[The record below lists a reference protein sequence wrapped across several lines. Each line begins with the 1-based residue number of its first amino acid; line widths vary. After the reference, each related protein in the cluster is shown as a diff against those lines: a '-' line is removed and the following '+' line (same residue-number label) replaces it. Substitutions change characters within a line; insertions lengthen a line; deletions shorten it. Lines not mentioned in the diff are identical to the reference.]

1 MAGTMNSGHADPEAL
16 YTKQACI
23 GGGSFGK
30 VYKGVDKR
38 TGQSVA
44 IKIIDVENA
53 DDEVDDIIQEISILA
68 GLNSPYVTKYYG
80 SYLKGSDLWIIMEY
94 CSGGS
99 CGDLLKPGLI
109 PEDYICIIVREL
121 LMGLEYLH
129 NDGKLHRDIK
139 AANILL
145 GANGQVKLADFGV
158 SGQLTATMTKKN
170 TFVGTP
176 FWMAPEVIKQ
186 SGYDHKADIWSLGI
200 TALELA
206 LGEPPYS
213 DIHPMKVLF
222 LIPKNAA
229 PTLEGNFSKEFKDF
243 VWRCLRKEPRERP
256 SARDLLKHPW
266 VRRAKRTAYLTE
278 LIERLERWQATHRED
293 KDRDDDDYREESPER
308 DSEDEDLWDF
318 GTVRPV
324 GRRAGGAGGLR
335 AMNESGMNSRS
346 SNVSTSPAKRSVSN
360 KENSYDEDEEN
371 ANRGTVKRSMP
382 PPPLPKTP
390 SPTKKPAPLQSPGA
404 AAKVPLPQ
412 TPTRKPL
419 PHQRTPSHSQ
429 RDEQPAASPMPP
441 ATPQTPRLLNDDFLQ
456 QSIAS
461 DMSQY
466 MKGLQLK
473 DEPIAAPNLQQAQT
487 LSQPAGFDGQQSP
500 QITAQDRP
508 GAGRSQST
516 NELYQKPLP
525 SFATPTNGVRQP
537 SQQQQQKQADVHSI
551 TNQAQP
557 RSSVDSA
564 RSDSS
569 TPTQP
574 QMQQPPPQPQYQH
587 PEAPQEQPV
596 TALTSVVIPALEAAL
611 HRRSY
616 QLSLLQKK
624 HSSSQAS
631 RASAGANSTLSS
643 EDLLLKRQTHDQIR
657 KCMGKVAK
665 LFSEMDHWDSV
676 APVGMGDGVDGL
688 LEGFLEEVLCRVEAE
703 DA

>member
-1 MAGTMNSGHADPEAL
+1 MAGTMNTGHADPETL
-16 YTKQACI
+16 YTKQNCI

-80 SYLKGSDLWIIMEY
+80 SYLKGSDLWIIMEF

-222 LIPKNAA
+222 LIPKNPA
-229 PTLEGNFSKEFKDF
+229 PMLEGQFSKEFKDF
-243 VWRCLRKEPRERP
+243 VHRCLQKEPAKRP
-256 SARDLLKHPW
+256 SARELLRHPW
-266 VRRAKRTAYLTE
+266 VKKAKRTAYLTE
-278 LIERLERWQATHRED
+278 LIERLERWSATHRED
-293 KDRDDDDYREESPER
+293 GGHEEDER
-308 DSEDEDLWDF
+308 YEEITAQNSDDEDLWDF

-324 GRRAGGAGGLR
+324 GGRARGNNGALKP
-335 AMNESGMNSRS
+335 MNDSGMNSRS
-346 SNVSTSPAKRSVSN
+346 SHVQPSQSRRSFSN
-360 KENSYDEDEEN
+360 KENAPSEDTEN
-371 ANRGTVKRSMP
+371 SGRGTIRGSML
-382 PPPLPKTP
+382 PPPLPRTP
-390 SPTKKPAPLQSPGA
+390 SPSKQSQMLPSPGA
-404 AAKVPLPQ
+404 AAKVPLPIS
-412 TPTRKPL
+412 PMRKPVHTL
-419 PHQRTPSHSQ
+419 ETPQLSPGN
-429 RDEQPAASPMPP
+429 RIPASPRAP
-441 ATPQTPRLLNDDFLQ
+441 ATPQSPRHLNDDFLQ

-466 MKGLQLK
+466 MKCLSLK
-473 DEPIAAPNLQQAQT
+473 DDPASAAATTPQAPSNTQASPNRLEPSRPAPVRTPSNDL
-487 LSQPAGFDGQQSP
+487 F
-500 QITAQDRP
+500 
-508 GAGRSQST
+508 
-516 NELYQKPLP
+516 EKPVP
-525 SFATPTNGVRQP
+525 SLEPTPTPTNGHSRIQP
-537 SQQQQQKQADVHSI
+537 EPPTTTNPNFNARPELNHS
-551 TNQAQP
+551 A
-557 RSSVDSA
+557 SSRHELPSL
-564 RSDSS
+564 
-569 TPTQP
+569 PTQQGEP
-574 QMQQPPPQPQYQH
+574 Q
-587 PEAPQEQPV
+587 V
-596 TALTSVVIPALEAAL
+596 TALTSVVIPALESAL

-616 QLSLLQKK
+616 QLSLLTKQ
-624 HSSSQAS
+624 HNAS
-631 RASAGANSTLSS
+631 LPTLSS
-643 EDLLLKRQTHDQIR
+643 TAAAQADRELAERRAQHDLIK
-657 KCMGKVAK
+657 KYMAKACK
-665 LFSEMDHWDSV
+665 LFRDIDYLDGV
-676 APVGMGDGVDGL
+676 APVGMGDGVEGL